1 MSIITVLLW
10 KWCYNN
16 KHLAELAPQN
26 GGKTAGIHMI
36 WRNYVI
42 VTLCIDNT
50 KKSRWQ
56 WHNLHQHAIMKW
68 QLLHILRIVCWK
80 NFVAEKVKNG
90 SSHCVGVALNNW
102 FGKSFSVVV
111 AVKIRSGA
119 TFGDTCH
126 RFLCSSW
133 HPTNSVKAL
142 HETQST
148 DVIRWRG
155 IILSSSATV
164 NSNCP
169 LFASSPTLLT
179 RFYSR

>member
-1 MSIITVLLW
+1 
-10 KWCYNN
+10 
-16 KHLAELAPQN
+16 
-26 GGKTAGIHMI
+26 MI

-42 VTLCIDNT
+42 VTLCIHNT

-68 QLLHILRIVCWK
+68 QLLHILRIVCWR
-80 NFVAEKVKNG
+80 NFVAEKSEKNS
-90 SSHCVGVALNNW
+90 SSHLVGVALNNW

-111 AVKIRSGA
+111 AVTIRSRA

-126 RFLCSSW
+126 RFLCCSW
-133 HPTNSVKAL
+133 HPTNSVKAP
-142 HETQST
+142 HETQSI

-169 LFASSPTLLT
+169 LFAGSPTLVTILIYYM
-179 RFYSR
+179 RFYPLF